1 MYQKIAFIWYNYP
14 ISVELSG
21 DEEMGVRV
29 YGYARVSTADQTL
42 DLQIDALNKY
52 GVNKI
57 YQEKASGAKDDREE
71 LNKVLDRLDE
81 DDTLVVYKLDRLA
94 RSTVKLIQVLG
105 EIQQK
110 EAHLVSINDNID
122 TTTAAGKALF
132 GMLAVFAEFERNIII
147 ERTQAG
153 LKAARARGRKGGRPV
168 SDQRKLEQA
177 LKLYDAE
184 KHTVKEIEELTG
196 VKRATLYRAIS
207 KRNG

>member
-1 MYQKIAFIWYNYP
+1 
-14 ISVELSG
+14 
-21 DEEMGVRV
+21 MGVRV

-42 DLQIDALNKY
+42 DLQIDALHKH

-71 LNKVLDRLDE
+71 LNKVLDRLD
-81 DDTLVVYKLDRLA
+81 DGDTLVVYKLDRLA
-94 RSTVKLIQVLG
+94 RSTVKLIQVLD

-110 EAHLVSINDNID
+110 GANLVSINDNID

-168 SDQRKLEQA
+168 SDQKKIEQA

-207 KRNG
+207 KREMGKKLQKVEVGK